1 MTSDNLIR
9 DTKVYE
15 KLSKTVTSTPSSS
28 RASQSPLDEGITLLE
43 SLHDPEV
50 ASRHEHNAAV
60 AALGS
65 FSDFPFSFD
74 VNAASD
80 ASYHRRN
87 VNPRPTSSH
96 GSGADDDFHYEW
108 PLTEPESRPP
118 ALAVTVSNDSDTD
131 MDLDNDF
138 SATEIARRMRRRANN
153 VNQRRPLRQ
162 TSSIIQSENEDGEI
176 DYENGIEHDN
186 FNLIEDDEVSSVERK
201 FEKRCH

>member
-1 MTSDNLIR
+1 MTSENLIR

-15 KLSKTVTSTPSSS
+15 NLSKTASATPSSS
-28 RASQSPLDEGITLLE
+28 HASRSPLDEGITLLE

-65 FSDFPFSFD
+65 FTDFPFSFD
-74 VNAASD
+74 VNGTSD
-80 ASYHRRN
+80 ASYRRHN
-87 VNPRPTSSH
+87 VNPRPISSH
-96 GSGADDDFHYEW
+96 GSGADDEFHYEW

-138 SATEIARRMRRRANN
+138 SAAEIASRMRRRANN
-153 VNQRRPLRQ
+153 VSTRRPLRQ
-162 TSSIIQSENEDGEI
+162 TSSIVRSDNEDGEI

-186 FNLIEDDEVSSVERK
+186 FNHVDDDEVSLARVEN
-201 FEKRCH
+201 